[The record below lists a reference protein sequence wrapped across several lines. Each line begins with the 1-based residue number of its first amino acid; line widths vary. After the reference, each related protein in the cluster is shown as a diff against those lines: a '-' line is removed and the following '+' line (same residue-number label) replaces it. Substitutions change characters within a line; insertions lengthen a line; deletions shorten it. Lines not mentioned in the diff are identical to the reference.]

1 MYSSQRALSFLPEL
15 KRNKFAWDILNQSHR
30 FPMFWKNAL
39 ASDIGWLNTKFVC
52 CFLWRNSKLV
62 SPRSLVRRRSL
73 KCFAHLNSTWFEIY
87 LSRCKQTYHWSH
99 VVVDFFWRRI
109 FFCQGIFLPVNFLPG
124 NFSAG
129 EFFASSQESSSSSSV
144 SNLGLEYYVVVPWS
158 YDTLHSLP
166 LTCANTYD
174 GLTSWINY
182 FFIAS
187 PLNQSKSLAS
197 RLWRNRDKHWKG
209 FATQRRLPPKPF
221 SGDVTGGAD
230 ISGKFVPF
238 EFG

>member
-109 FFCQGIFLPVNFLPG
+109 FFCQGIFYRGIFYRGIFLPG
-124 NFSAG
+124 NFLHPHKNRAQVHRIQIWDLNIMFLFREVTTHSTR
-129 EFFASSQESSSSSSV
+129 SLS
-144 SNLGLEYYVVVPWS
+144 LTYVCKHVR
-158 YDTLHSLP
+158 
-166 LTCANTYD
+166 
-174 GLTSWINY
+174 WID
-182 FFIAS
+182 F
-187 PLNQSKSLAS
+187 L
-197 RLWRNRDKHWKG
+197 D
-209 FATQRRLPPKPF
+209 
-221 SGDVTGGAD
+221 
-230 ISGKFVPF
+230 
-238 EFG
+238 